1 MREIETLVEPLRES
15 GEVTNVFSITG
26 FGSNS
31 RGFMVMTLAEWDE
44 RERSQQEIV
53 GQINGALR
61 SVVGVRA
68 FAIQPN
74 SLGIR
79 GAGRGLT
86 FAITGNDYGQLEE
99 VANALVGR
107 MQENPGFGQVRL
119 EYETTQP
126 QLFIEIDRTRASD
139 LGIEIAGLG
148 DALRAVLD
156 ARSVGSV
163 FVNDT
168 SYDIQLLST
177 SDPVDDPTD
186 LENVF
191 VQSGGGQM
199 IPMST
204 FVTLEERAVAPELER
219 EGQNRSVEIS
229 ASLTP
234 ALPLGAALAQVEALA
249 DEVLAPQNDIVPL
262 AEAATLDETSA
273 GLLLTFGFA
282 ILVVFLVLSAQF
294 ESFVSAIVVM
304 ATVPLG
310 IACAIFALVLTG
322 LSLNIYSQIGLVML
336 IGIMAKN
343 GILIVEFANQL
354 RDRGESVRDA
364 ILSASTIRLRPV
376 MMTMI
381 STVLGGVP
389 LILSFGAG
397 AEAREALGWV
407 IVGGLGLATLSTLY
421 LTPVAY
427 LLLAG
432 FSKPRAEEETR
443 LMRELDATDGP
454 DRSPA

>member
-1 MREIETLVEPLRES
+1 V
-15 GEVTNVFSITG
+15 GE
-26 FGSNS
+26 
-31 RGFMVMTLAEWDE
+31 
-44 RERSQQEIV
+44 
-53 GQINGALR
+53 INGALR

-86 FAITGNDYGQLEE
+86 FAVTGNDYAQLEE
-99 VANALVGR
+99 VAGALVAR
-107 MQENPGFGQVRL
+107 MQENPAFGQVRL

-156 ARSVGSV
+156 GRSVGSV

-168 SYDIQLLST
+168 SYDIQMLST
-177 SDPVDDPTD
+177 SNPVNDPGD

-191 VQSGGGQM
+191 VQAGDGQM
-199 IPMST
+199 IPLST

-229 ASLTP
+229 AGLTP
-234 ALPLGAALAQVEALA
+234 ALPLGTALSQVEELA
-249 DEVLAPQNDIVPL
+249 DDILAPQNRIVPL

-273 GLLLTFGFA
+273 GLFLTFGFA
-282 ILVVFLVLSAQF
+282 ILVVFLVLAAQF
-294 ESFVSAIVVM
+294 ESFVSAVVVM

-310 IACAIFALVLTG
+310 LACAVFALVLTG

-354 RDRGESVRDA
+354 RDRGETVGEA
-364 ILSASTIRLRPV
+364 ILNASTIRLRPV

-427 LLLAG
+427 LLLAR
-432 FSKPRAEEETR
+432 FTTPKAEEETR
-443 LMRELDATDGP
+443 LMRELGAAMDGGRP
-454 DRSPA
+454 SP